1 MGKKPFTKGD
11 KVRTGHW
18 ERETQI
24 VRKVLTCVASD
35 CEGGWLV
42 EADGGEACECC
53 GYKGRPTP
61 PLGINWF
68 SRVEE

>member
-1 MGKKPFTKGD
+1 MTKSFKKGD
-11 KVRTGHW
+11 KVRSGYWSGESH
-18 ERETQI
+18 I

-53 GYKGRPTP
+53 GRKGRPTP
-61 PLGINWF
+61 PLCITWF
-68 SRVEE
+68 AKVEEK